1 MPGVH
6 EPKKE
11 PERKHFITE
20 KIVKQPLTKKQVVR
34 RYMMLLLGAV
44 LFGTTAGVSFAVSQP
59 WAIRHFGEKPPAETM
74 ISIPKD
80 EAIDSTADLEPESES
95 ALATEQSEESSSEQP
110 TESQALSESESVEK
124 MVRNAMENYQYT
136 VDDLN
141 ALFFSLRQQVQKASK
156 GIVVVHSVQQEVD
169 WFDNPVERTGSY
181 AGAVIASTA
190 QELLVLTPEAAV
202 EQADSIKVT
211 FADGVEVS
219 GHMKQQDSVSGMAI
233 VSVNVSD
240 VDPETMK
247 AVEPLPLGNSYLVR
261 EGDLVVAL
269 GSPAGIVRSV
279 DYGFVSYIMKNV
291 QTVDQLTRI
300 IYTRISADPEKGTFL
315 VNASGELVGWVMEQ
329 EENDLTMAEVMGI
342 SDYKGILENLTN
354 GLAAPCFGIEGQ
366 EVSDRMAER
375 GLPHGIYVLNSVT
388 DRPAYSAGIQNG
400 DIITHVDDRKITTMK
415 DFQNTIDNLECGRMI
430 DVIVQRNGRDQ
441 YAELEFQVTVGA
453 R

>member
-1 MPGVH
+1 MSEVH

-11 PERKHFITE
+11 PKKLFITE
-20 KIVKQPLTKKQVVR
+20 KIVRQPLTRRQVANR
-34 RYMMLLLGAV
+34 CMLFLLAAV
-44 LFGTTAGVSFAVSQP
+44 LFGGTAGVSFAVSQP
-59 WAIRHFGEKPPAETM
+59 WVSRHFGGQPPTEPM

-80 EAIDSTADLEPESES
+80 EPTEAASETESGTSPENRP
-95 ALATEQSEESSSEQP
+95 EESSGEDHP
-110 TESQALSESESVEK
+110 TESQNPPESEAVEK
-124 MVRNAMENYQYT
+124 LVRNAMENYQYT

-141 ALFFSLRQQVQKASK
+141 SLFSSLRQQVQKASK

-169 WFDNPVERTGSY
+169 WFDNPVETTGSY

-190 QELLVLTPEAAV
+190 QELLILTPEGAV
-202 EQADSIKVT
+202 EHADSIKVT

-219 GHMKQQDSVSGMAI
+219 GRMKQQDTLSGMAI
-233 VSVNVSD
+233 VSINVSD
-240 VDPETMK
+240 VSPETMK
-247 AVEPLPLGNSYLVR
+247 ETEPLILGNSYLVR

-291 QTVDQLTRI
+291 QAVDQVTRVF
-300 IYTRISADPEKGTFL
+300 YTKISADSGRGTFL
-315 VNASGELVGWVMEQ
+315 VNTSGELIGWTIKPEQ
-329 EENDLTMAEVMGI
+329 ENGNSGMTEAMGI

-366 EVSDRMAER
+366 EVSEVMAER
-375 GLPHGIYVLNSVT
+375 GLPHGIYVLNSVA
-388 DRPAYSAGIQNG
+388 DRPAYNAGIQNG
-400 DIITHVDDRKITTMK
+400 DIITHVDDREIKTMK
-415 DFQNTIDNLECGRMI
+415 DFQNTVDNLECGRLI
-430 DVIVQRNGRDQ
+430 HVIVQRNGRDQ